1 VKFDQSNN
9 SRRDN
14 NSTELQLLTR
24 IRRTTMTRPSAACVQ
39 RLIAIAIVLF
49 VPGLPVAASAAAAE
63 SPTAGKQI
71 RVKMSL
77 HVTGNYQHTGPK
89 VIPQGSM
96 YLTVKSALDNS
107 YTTEYVVAPET
118 ILTGLQKTNPLDPA
132 SQKEMDDYNARV
144 KAQNDRIY
152 HSADDLRGKGPGAP
166 AGMKSAAN
174 PMAMMNPEMM
184 QKIMACGQDQ
194 ACKRKVGMEMMAQQ
208 QAQSSG
214 PGAQVMADMQAISNM
229 CISKGNKL
237 GSKGYEDCMNAEG
250 EKRSTV
256 KRSAADNE
264 AEIPELPDRYLL
276 YSNAVTENN
285 QFKDCQ
291 FKAHA
296 KVNESYTLGSIS
308 DGEGGGAYGE
318 GSFTDKGE
326 GDYKQEAGL
335 AQSNLTPCVQ
345 AQAVFDPKT
354 NLFWT
359 NLSLNRA
366 DIMVVSTRGLRYG
379 VERPEPIDKW
389 IAATLSGAPAS
400 GSKTQT
406 FGFQTATFTWSFV
419 RE

>member
-1 VKFDQSNN
+1 
-9 SRRDN
+9 
-14 NSTELQLLTR
+14 
-24 IRRTTMTRPSAACVQ
+24 M
-39 RLIAIAIVLF
+39 
-49 VPGLPVAASAAAAE
+49 AASPATAE

-77 HVTGNYQHTGPK
+77 HVTGTYQHTGPK
-89 VIPQGSM
+89 VIPQLST

-118 ILTGLQKTNPLDPA
+118 ILTGLQKSNPLDPA

-144 KAQNDRIY
+144 KAQADRVY
-152 HSADDLRGKGPGAP
+152 HSADDLRGKGSGAP
-166 AGMKSAAN
+166 AGLKPAMN

-184 QKIMACGQDQ
+184 QKIMACGSDQ
-194 ACKRKVGMEMMAQQ
+194 ACKQRIVMEMMSQQ
-208 QAQSSG
+208 QMPSSG
-214 PGAQVMADMQAISNM
+214 PGAQVQADVQAISNM
-229 CISKGNKL
+229 CINEKHQKM
-237 GSKGYEDCMNAEG
+237 GSKGYEDCMNEEG

-276 YSNAVTENN
+276 YSNAPREND

-296 KVNESYTLGSIS
+296 KVNESATLGGIS
-308 DGEGGGAYGE
+308 DGEGGGEYGE
-318 GSFTDKGE
+318 GSFTNKGE
-326 GDYKQEAGL
+326 SDNKQSAEL
-335 AQSNLTPCVQ
+335 AQSNLTRCAL

-359 NLSLNRA
+359 NLSLQRA
-366 DIMVVSTRGLRYG
+366 DAMVVSTRGLPYR
-379 VERPEPIDKW
+379 VERPESIDEW
-389 IAATLSGAPAS
+389 IAATLLGAPAS
-400 GSKTQT
+400 GSKTQK
-406 FGFQTATFTWSFV
+406 FGFQAATFTWSFV